1 MKTTFLKH
9 SILSAVL
16 MVCIAT
22 ANSQTSTKITRSA
35 KEYINI
41 DEDSSV
47 NPARS
52 IITYR
57 DGQKQYDIA
66 MEMDKV
72 TELYVDHKKISPDS
86 FYLYNNVINKIKEQ
100 IRKDKMQAKEDQKQA
115 ELDMVQAKKDQ
126 EQATEDM
133 KQAELDKIEA
143 QKDME
148 QAEIDRKQSLED
160 SRQADKDEEQA
171 VMDKKQAV
179 EDMEQAKKDEQQ
191 ARLDQKQAE
200 EDRALIK
207 SLVDDLI
214 KEKIMPNEKSLSN
227 LTLNDDEFTVNGIK
241 QSEGLHNKYKA
252 KFLKKPGYSVS
263 YGGYT
268 SGFGIYL
275 KDYNQKSK
283 E

>member
-1 MKTTFLKH
+1 MKTTLLKH

-16 MVCIAT
+16 MACIAS
-22 ANSQTSTKITRSA
+22 ANAQTCTKITRSA

-47 NPARS
+47 TPARS

-57 DGQKQYDIA
+57 DGLKQYDIT

-72 TELYVDHKKISPDS
+72 VELYVDHKKISPDS
-86 FYLYNNVINKIKEQ
+86 FYLYNKVINKIKGQ
-100 IRKDKMQAKEDQKQA
+100 IEKDQRQAEEDQKQA
-115 ELDMVQAKKDQ
+115 ELDMVQAKRDQ
-126 EQATEDM
+126 EQAAEDM
-133 KQAELDKIEA
+133 KQAELDKMEA

-160 SRQADKDEEQA
+160 SRQADKDEQQA
-171 VMDKKQAV
+171 VMDKKQAMK
-179 EDMEQAKKDEQQ
+179 DMEQAKKDEQQ
-191 ARLDQKQAE
+191 ARLDQKHAE

-214 KEKIMPNEKSLSN
+214 KEKIIPDEKSLSN
-227 LTLNDDEFTVNGIK
+227 LTLNDDEFTVNGTR
-241 QSEGLHNKYKA
+241 QSEYLHNKYKA

-263 YGGYT
+263 YGGYS

-275 KDYNQKSK
+275 KDYKQKSK